1 MGRGPEVTR
10 IQEAAGGPRR
20 PQEVP
25 GGGPRGP
32 SRPQKASG
40 GPRRSQEAPGGPK
53 RRARRPSG
61 RGRAM
66 CRFQLRLS
74 FVQYV
79 RPILQCFVFATLVI
93 ASQYF
98 LSKTLRH
105 FESPRIFHAADNS
118 YEKALPGGLLG
129 QSFMLRGV
137 WAQTV
142 VVLLCRVG
150 ACDRV
155 WSCV

>member
-1 MGRGPEVTR
+1 
-10 IQEAAGGPRR
+10 
-20 PQEVP
+20 
-25 GGGPRGP
+25 
-32 SRPQKASG
+32 
-40 GPRRSQEAPGGPK
+40 
-53 RRARRPSG
+53 
-61 RGRAM
+61 M

-98 LSKTLRH
+98 LSKTLRR
-105 FESPRIFHAADNS
+105 FESPRIFHAVDNS
-118 YEKALPGGLLG
+118 YEKTLPGGLLG

-142 VVLLCRVG
+142 VVLRCRVG